1 MTKMVYDLIV
11 LGGGPGGY
19 HGALQAASN
28 NLKTLLIE
36 KDKLGGVC
44 LNEGCIP
51 TKTLLQSAK
60 VYHHALHSEVLGV
73 TASNVEYHHEKVLKR
88 KNEVSAQLRSG
99 IRGQLK
105 ASGVEV
111 IEGYGQILRRQAD
124 GFLVG
129 IGEEVVKGKRL
140 LLATGASPVIP
151 PIPGLREAL
160 DQGIVLTSREILD
173 VSHIPESLTIIG
185 GGVIGLEMAE
195 YFAKTGS
202 RVTVIEM
209 QNQIGGPIDSEISTT
224 FLKILKQK
232 GIQFELNAKVQSI
245 DHHQVTYEKQG
256 KTFRVDSEYI
266 LVCTGR
272 KPNIENLGLESLGVE
287 TIKGC
292 VSTDE
297 TGQTNIPN
305 VYAVGD
311 LNGKSMLAHT
321 AYREAEVCIQN
332 ILGKKDQM
340 RYHTIPAVIYTTP
353 EVAYVGETEESALAK
368 GIDYAKVNLP
378 LNYSGRYVV
387 EQGDRNGFIKI
398 VIDKQYNQII
408 GVHLLGNYA
417 SEIIYGA
424 SMMLETE
431 MRTSDIEQ
439 LVFPHPSVSEVIKD
453 AIHQYIK
460 IGG

>member
-1 MTKMVYDLIV
+1 
-11 LGGGPGGY
+11 
-19 HGALQAASN
+19 
-28 NLKTLLIE
+28 
-36 KDKLGGVC
+36 
-44 LNEGCIP
+44 
-51 TKTLLQSAK
+51 
-60 VYHHALHSEVLGV
+60 
-73 TASNVEYHHEKVLKR
+73 
-88 KNEVSAQLRSG
+88 
-99 IRGQLK
+99 
-105 ASGVEV
+105 
-111 IEGYGQILRRQAD
+111 
-124 GFLVG
+124 
-129 IGEEVVKGKRL
+129 
-140 LLATGASPVIP
+140 
-151 PIPGLREAL
+151 
-160 DQGIVLTSREILD
+160 
-173 VSHIPESLTIIG
+173 
-185 GGVIGLEMAE
+185 
-195 YFAKTGS
+195 
-202 RVTVIEM
+202 M

>member
-1 MTKMVYDLIV
+1 MIYDLIV

-28 NLKTLLIE
+28 HLKTLLIE
-36 KDKLGGVC
+36 KDKLGGIC

-51 TKTLLQSAK
+51 TKTFLQSAK
-60 VYHHALHSEVLGV
+60 VYHTALHSEALGV
-73 TASNVEYHHEKVLKR
+73 TASQVEYRHEKVLKR
-88 KNEVSAQLRSG
+88 KNEISAQLRGG
-99 IRGQLK
+99 IRSQLK

-111 IEGYGQILRRQAD
+111 IEGYGEILKREKD
-124 GFLVG
+124 GFLVA
-129 IGEEVVKGKRL
+129 IGENVVKGKRL
-140 LLATGASPVIP
+140 LLAAGASPAIP
-151 PIPGLREAL
+151 PIPGLKESME
-160 DQGIVLTSREILD
+160 QGIALTSREILD
-173 VSHIPESLTIIG
+173 IEHIPESLTIIG

-202 RVTVIEM
+202 KVTVIEM
-209 QNQIGGPIDSEISTT
+209 QKQIGGPLDSEISTAL
-224 FLKILKQK
+224 LKILKQK
-232 GIQFELNAKVQSI
+232 GIQFELIAKVQSI
-245 DHHQVTYEKQG
+245 DHHQVSYEKQG
-256 KTFRVDSEYI
+256 KTYQVTSELI

-272 KPNIENLGLESLGVE
+272 KPNIENLGLASIGVE
-287 TIKGC
+287 TIKGA

-297 TGQTNIPN
+297 TGHTNIPN

-340 RYHTIPAVIYTTP
+340 RYHTIPSVIYTTP
-353 EVAYVGETEESALAK
+353 EVAFVGETEESAKAK
-368 GIDYAKVNLP
+368 GVDFQKVNLP
-378 LNYSGRYVV
+378 LSYSGRYVV

-398 VIDKQYNQII
+398 LIDKKYNQII
-408 GVHLLGNYA
+408 GVHIVGNYA
-417 SEIIYGA
+417 SEIIFGA
-424 SMMLETE
+424 SMMIETE
-431 MRTSDIEQ
+431 MVISDIEQ